1 MEEQKVPEKGVQE
14 KEPVSGVS
22 QKPSIMKKFPTSI
35 SKSGGNFPI
44 IIGSLLIVLLGVGT
58 GWLLSGSRAS
68 TGKSTQVAVGEGGDA
83 MSEGDVSE
91 VGEVTEEAREVEG
104 TLLEGGLEGEGN
116 YRLEREGGPSQ
127 TVCLTSTVLD
137 LSSFTGKKV
146 MLWGETMS
154 SIQCPWLMDVVKIKE
169 IE

>member
-1 MEEQKVPEKGVQE
+1 MEEQKVPEKGEQE
-14 KEPVSGVS
+14 KEPVSAAS

-35 SKSGGNFPI
+35 SKNGANFPI

-68 TGKSTQVAVGEGGDA
+68 TGKSAQVAVGEGGDA
-83 MSEGDVSE
+83 ETGDASE
-91 VGEVTEEAREVEG
+91 VGEVTEDAREAEG

-116 YRLEREGGPSQ
+116 FRLERDGGPSQ
-127 TVCLTSTVLD
+127 TICLTSTVLD
-137 LSSFTGKKV
+137 LSGFTGKKV